1 MEQMDNMQ
9 LVSQI
14 EIAFHKL
21 IKTLVTM
28 SKHDSYMTDREI
40 LNHLLNVVLKWK
52 QKFQVQCNLSFIS
65 REELL
70 DVYHKFEDLKEKYLY
85 DSSLGNEAEL
95 SDKAVI
101 WMWDIML
108 LRKKQ
113 IEKNEI

>member
-14 EIAFHKL
+14 EISLHNL
-21 IKTLVTM
+21 IDILGIM
-28 SKHDSYMTDREI
+28 SKHDSYMPDREI

-52 QKFQVQCNLSFIS
+52 QKFQVQRKLSFIS

-70 DVYHKFEDLKEKYLY
+70 EVYNKLEDLKEKYLY
-85 DSSLGNEAEL
+85 DSSFGDEVEL

-101 WMWDIML
+101 WMWELML

-113 IEKNEI
+113 IEGNEI

>member
-14 EIAFHKL
+14 EISLHNL
-21 IKTLVTM
+21 IDTLGIM
-28 SKHDSYMTDREI
+28 SKHDSYMPDREI

-52 QKFQVQCNLSFIS
+52 KKFQVQRKLSFIS

-70 DVYHKFEDLKEKYLY
+70 EVYNKLEDLKEKYLY
-85 DSSLGNEAEL
+85 DSSFGDEVEL

-101 WMWDIML
+101 WMWELML
-108 LRKKQ
+108 LRKKP
-113 IEKNEI
+113 IEGNEI

>member
-14 EIAFHKL
+14 EISLHNL
-21 IKTLVTM
+21 IDILGIM
-28 SKHDSYMTDREI
+28 SKHDSYMPDREI

-52 QKFQVQCNLSFIS
+52 KKFQVQRKLSFIS

-70 DVYHKFEDLKEKYLY
+70 EVYNKLEDLKEKYLY
-85 DSSLGNEAEL
+85 DSSFGDEVEL

-101 WMWDIML
+101 WMWELML

-113 IEKNEI
+113 IEGNEI